1 MTDVESGN
9 LIGYAILKARY
20 DRESKTFIDNY
31 EQFLLSVVDHYE
43 NKPMSVK
50 VAAEKM
56 KKKFGIEIPSEV
68 VKRIGKHVEK
78 KVI

>member
-1 MTDVESGN
+1 MTEAESVN

-43 NKPMSVK
+43 NKPMRK
-50 VAAEKM
+50 L
-56 KKKFGIEIPSEV
+56 
-68 VKRIGKHVEK
+68 
-78 KVI
+78 

>member
-1 MTDVESGN
+1 MTDMESVN

-31 EQFLLSVVDHYE
+31 EQFLLSVVDHYV

-50 VAAEKM
+50 VAAEK
-56 KKKFGIEIPSEV
+56 
-68 VKRIGKHVEK
+68 
-78 KVI
+78 